1 MTYTILLQKCF
12 VVFFIFEKG
21 QIGSEKEQQE
31 RQGTDQQSMSL
42 KSLPAPPCVMQF
54 VLLGIMRKTGALPF
68 LINQEGTP
76 SV

>member
-21 QIGSEKEQQE
+21 QVGSEKEQQE
-31 RQGTDQQSMSL
+31 RQGTDQQGMFFESL
-42 KSLPAPPCVMQF
+42 SAPPCVMQF
-54 VLLGIMRKTGALPF
+54 VLLGIVKTAGALPF
-68 LINQEGTP
+68 FINQEGTP